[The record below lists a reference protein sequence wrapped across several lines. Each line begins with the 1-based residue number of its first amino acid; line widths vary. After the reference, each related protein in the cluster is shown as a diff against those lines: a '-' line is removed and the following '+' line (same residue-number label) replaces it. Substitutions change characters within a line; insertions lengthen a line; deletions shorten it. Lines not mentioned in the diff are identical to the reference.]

1 VDTASNGNGHRVDPA
16 LMEIVSVKVPARLK
30 RSLEERAET
39 EGRPAGAVVME
50 LLEKV
55 NHE

>member
-1 VDTASNGNGHRVDPA
+1 MVAANGNGHHVDPA
-16 LMEIVSVKVPARLK
+16 LMEIVSVKVPAKLK

-39 EGRPAGAVVME
+39 EGRPTGAVVMD

-55 NHE
+55 KK